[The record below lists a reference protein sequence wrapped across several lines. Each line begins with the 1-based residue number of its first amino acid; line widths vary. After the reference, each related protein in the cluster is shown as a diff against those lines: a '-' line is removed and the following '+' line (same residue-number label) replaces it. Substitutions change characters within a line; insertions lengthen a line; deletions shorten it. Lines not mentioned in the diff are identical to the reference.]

1 MTGAT
6 EIEAADNVARTMPSA
21 AMPQCDTSFSY
32 YASKAAQRRFSQIM
46 ATNFLSDR
54 IHVDVIAP
62 GYFHTELIDQ
72 NTPDE
77 ESLAKVVAMVPAGR
91 FGGYDDIGALAVSIV
106 SSSFM
111 TGAVI
116 PLEGG
121 YLLKN

>member
-1 MTGAT
+1 
-6 EIEAADNVARTMPSA
+6 
-21 AMPQCDTSFSY
+21 MPQCDTSFSY